1 MKEQILSLLI
11 SQVGLNREK
20 AEQVVETVFDYI
32 RQHPHQLTAYL
43 ENSTSGSLA
52 NRLGNFFN

>member
-11 SQVGLNREK
+11 AKVGISEEK
-20 AEQVVETVFDYI
+20 AEQVVDTIFDYI

-43 ENSTSGSLA
+43 ENGTSGSMV

>member
-11 SQVGLNREK
+11 TKVGLNEEK
-20 AEQVVETVFDYI
+20 AEQVVDTIFDYI

-43 ENSTSGSLA
+43 ENGTSGSLA